1 MNEVA
6 FHVAKECT
14 VVVCL
19 FCYGHHCKLLSEV
32 MTELHEAASLG
43 DLERLE
49 EALRKG
55 LNPNESDLEWG
66 NRTPLHIAA
75 SKGLSNVL

>member
-1 MNEVA
+1 
-6 FHVAKECT
+6 
-14 VVVCL
+14 
-19 FCYGHHCKLLSEV
+19 

-55 LNPNESDLEWG
+55 LNPNEPDREWG
-66 NRTPLHIAA
+66 DRTPLHIAVA
-75 SKGLSNVL
+75 DLENEKGRIQTQVLFGVTLTSLSRDHFLESINF

>member
-1 MNEVA
+1 M
-6 FHVAKECT
+6 
-14 VVVCL
+14 
-19 FCYGHHCKLLSEV
+19 SDV

-49 EALRKG
+49 EALKRG
-55 LNPNESDLEWG
+55 LDPNEPDPEWS

-75 SKGLSNVL
+75 SKGLSNIHVDL

>member
-1 MNEVA
+1 MIV
-6 FHVAKECT
+6 
-14 VVVCL
+14 
-19 FCYGHHCKLLSEV
+19 SDV

-49 EALRKG
+49 EALRNG
-55 LNPNESDLEWG
+55 LNPNEPDPEWS

-75 SKGLSNVL
+75 SKGLSKVYTPIYNTESQYQL

>member
-1 MNEVA
+1 MRHTLLLCSA
-6 FHVAKECT
+6 LLAEC
-14 VVVCL
+14 
-19 FCYGHHCKLLSEV
+19 EPDV

-49 EALRKG
+49 EALKKG
-55 LNPNESDLEWG
+55 LSPNEPDPEWG

-75 SKGLSNVL
+75 SKGLSIYI